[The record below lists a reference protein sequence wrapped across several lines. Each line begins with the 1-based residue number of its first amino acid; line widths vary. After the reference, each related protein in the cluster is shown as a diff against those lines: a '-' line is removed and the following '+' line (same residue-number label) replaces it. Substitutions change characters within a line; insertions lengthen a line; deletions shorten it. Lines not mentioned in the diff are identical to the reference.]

1 MRVTNLALLSLLP
14 LLPNFAAAAETGILP
29 EGEVL
34 GTGDRAPEAAPQTLA
49 RVDLE
54 ASRQAVQPSQP
65 EPMMEAIEFGTVPI
79 ALEFS
84 EPMAAV
90 ELTPAVMVESDSPV
104 AFAPG
109 EVNGEPQT
117 LAFVGDQVEANASE
131 AIALASPEVSAAPQA
146 LAFADYQELQTQTG
160 AAALQIAAAP
170 TPEAAPLETAT
181 DLALEPLELA
191 ARDPNCDLENL
202 QANARLDS
210 PLYLAQASRCY
221 RPQRIEAVEV
231 PESKSFGSSP
241 AMSIYIPVGYG
252 ADNNTLFL
260 NANYQASVRPPA
272 DGSLFN
278 GGIGVGLGDATNAV
292 GVELSYAFAN
302 NDRFGEGGFNAKLH
316 RRLKDDWAIAA
327 GWNGFLNIGR
337 NDFEHSL
344 YGAVTKVFRLQ
355 DSLDEPLSRLSI
367 TGGVGTNQFRSNG
380 AVFAGENN
388 INVFG
393 NMALRVARPV
403 SVIAEWTGQDLG
415 LGMSIAPFRNFPLTI
430 TPAVRDVVSTQGRSA
445 RFVVGLGT
453 AFRF

>member
-14 LLPNFAAAAETGILP
+14 LLPNFAAAAETGIVP
-29 EGEVL
+29 EGAVF
-34 GTGDRAPEAAPQTLA
+34 GTDDIAPETAPQTLA
-49 RVDLE
+49 LVDLE
-54 ASRQAVQPSQP
+54 ATRQTVQPSQP
-65 EPMMEAIEFGTVPI
+65 QVMNAAIEFADAPM
-79 ALEFS
+79 ALEWT
-84 EPMAAV
+84 EPVAAV
-90 ELTPAVMVESDSPV
+90 ELAPEPEVMFASPQPEAVALAQIPPESPTLAGDPV
-104 AFAPG
+104 AAHG
-109 EVNGEPQT
+109 
-117 LAFVGDQVEANASE
+117 AE
-131 AIALASPEVSAAPQA
+131 AIALASPQEPQA
-146 LAFADYQELQTQTG
+146 FAFADYQGLQPQTG
-160 AAALQIAAAP
+160 AAALQGAAAP
-170 TPEAAPLETAT
+170 APEAVALETT
-181 DLALEPLELA
+181 TEGTPEPLELA

-210 PLYLAQASRCY
+210 PLYVAQAARCY

-252 ADNNTLFL
+252 ADNNTIFL

-302 NDRFGEGGFNAKLH
+302 NDPFGEGGFNAKVH
-316 RRLKDDWAIAA
+316 KRLADDWAIAA

-355 DSLDEPLSRLSI
+355 ESLDEPLSRLSV

-403 SVIAEWTGQDLG
+403 SLIAEWTGQDLG
-415 LGMSIAPFRNFPLTI
+415 LGLSIAPFRNFPLTI
-430 TPAVRDVVSTQGRSA
+430 TPAVRDVVSTEGRPA
-445 RFVVGLGT
+445 RFVIGLGT

>member
-1 MRVTNLALLSLLP
+1 MRVTNLVVLSLLP
-14 LLPNFAAAAETGILP
+14 LLPHFAAAAETGIVP
-29 EGEVL
+29 EGGAFGE
-34 GTGDRAPEAAPQTLA
+34 GDRPAEAIPQTLA
-49 RVDLE
+49 LVDLE
-54 ASRQAVQPSQP
+54 ATRQTVQPSQP
-65 EPMMEAIEFGTVPI
+65 QVMNAAIEFAAAPI
-79 ALEFS
+79 APELS
-84 EPMAAV
+84 EPVAAV
-90 ELTPAVMVESDSPV
+90 ESDQPGAVVSDQVRPES
-104 AFAPG
+104 
-109 EVNGEPQT
+109 QT
-117 LAFVGDQVEANASE
+117 LALVGDAVAENAPE
-131 AIALASPEVSAAPQA
+131 AIAPPEVSLAPQV
-146 LAFADYQELQTQTG
+146 LAFSDYQGLQSQTG
-160 AAALQIAAAP
+160 AAALEVAAAP
-170 TPEAAPLETAT
+170 TPEAAALESATAQT
-181 DLALEPLELA
+181 REPLELA
-191 ARDPNCDLENL
+191 SRDPNCDLENL

-210 PLYLAQASRCY
+210 PLYVAQAARCY

-252 ADNNTLFL
+252 ADNNTIFL

-302 NDRFGEGGFNAKLH
+302 NDRFGEGGFNAKVH
-316 RRLKDDWAIAA
+316 KRLADDWAIAA

-355 DSLDEPLSRLSI
+355 ESLDEPLSRLSV

-403 SVIAEWTGQDLG
+403 SLIAEWTGQDLG
-415 LGMSIAPFRNFPLTI
+415 LGLSIAPFRNFPLTI
-430 TPAVRDVVSTQGRSA
+430 TPAVRDVVSTEGRAA
-445 RFVVGLGT
+445 RFVIGLGT

>member
-14 LLPNFAAAAETGILP
+14 LLPNFAAAAESGISP
-29 EGEVL
+29 EGD
-34 GTGDRAPEAAPQTLA
+34 GYGMGDRPPEAAPQTLA
-49 RVDLE
+49 SVDLS
-54 ASRQAVQPSQP
+54 ATRQAVQPTAPQSLA
-65 EPMMEAIEFGTVPI
+65 EGLEFGTAGNIVARVEPAPTVEFTSGPALEPTIEAPEATPI
-79 ALEFS
+79 AFALEER
-84 EPMAAV
+84 EP
-90 ELTPAVMVESDSPV
+90 
-104 AFAPG
+104 
-109 EVNGEPQT
+109 PQ
-117 LAFVGDQVEANASE
+117 
-131 AIALASPEVSAAPQA
+131 I
-146 LAFADYQELQTQTG
+146 LAFADYQAAQPQGG
-160 AAALQIAAAP
+160 AAALQVSA
-170 TPEAAPLETAT
+170 PEAAPPLTTA
-181 DLALEPLELA
+181 AAVAPEPLELA
-191 ARDPNCDLENL
+191 AHDPAQNPDCDRENL

-210 PLYLAQASRCY
+210 PLYLAQANRCY
-221 RPQRIEAVEV
+221 QPRRIEAVDA
-231 PESKSFGSSP
+231 PASASFGSSP

-252 ADNNTLFL
+252 ADNNTVFL

-272 DGSLFN
+272 GGSLFN
-278 GGIGVGLGDATNAV
+278 GGIGIGLGDATNAV

-302 NDRFGEGGFNAKLH
+302 NDRFGDGGFNAKVH

-337 NDFEHSL
+337 HDFEHSL
-344 YGAVTKVFRLQ
+344 YGTVTKVFRLQ

-367 TGGVGTNQFRSNG
+367 TGGLGTNQFRSNG

-415 LGMSIAPFRNFPLTI
+415 LGMSIAPFRSFPLTI
-430 TPAVRDVVSTQGRSA
+430 TPAVRDVVSTQGRPA

>member
-29 EGEVL
+29 AGEVL
-34 GTGDRAPEAAPQTLA
+34 GEGDRPAEAIPQTLA
-49 RVDLE
+49 LVDLE
-54 ASRQAVQPSQP
+54 ATRQTVQPSQP
-65 EPMMEAIEFGTVPI
+65 QVMNAAIEFAAAPM
-79 ALEFS
+79 ALEVSES
-84 EPMAAV
+84 EPAV
-90 ELTPAVMVESDSPV
+90 AVVADQVSPE
-104 AFAPG
+104 A
-109 EVNGEPQT
+109 QT
-117 LAFVGDQVEANASE
+117 LAFATPSE
-131 AIALASPEVSAAPQA
+131 AIALVSPEPPPAPQA
-146 LAFADYQELQTQTG
+146 LAFADYQGLQSQTG
-160 AAALQIAAAP
+160 AAALQVAAAP
-170 TPEAAPLETAT
+170 TPEAA
-181 DLALEPLELA
+181 ALEVATEQTLEPMELA

-210 PLYLAQASRCY
+210 PLYVAQAARCY

-252 ADNNTLFL
+252 ADNNTVFL

-302 NDRFGEGGFNAKLH
+302 NDAFGEGGFNAKLH
-316 RRLKDDWAIAA
+316 KRLADDWAIAA

-355 DSLDEPLSRLSI
+355 ESLDEPLSRLSV

-403 SVIAEWTGQDLG
+403 SLIAEWTGQDLG

-445 RFVVGLGT
+445 RFVIGLGT